1 MIQISIP
8 CPKRTRIKSTNTKN
22 PPILTTLISATD
34 SLIKTNLEA
43 PKLPSEGISMSKA
56 DSSMHPLIQ
65 LRRTAMTPIMPTIRS
80 MTFQEADSAG
90 LHSRGLILEY
100 QGKTFNLNAGTRDT
114 VHVFTSSIF
123 LYVLTINRPLGY
135 IGLDADRKSTRLN

>member
-1 MIQISIP
+1 
-8 CPKRTRIKSTNTKN
+8 
-22 PPILTTLISATD
+22 
-34 SLIKTNLEA
+34 
-43 PKLPSEGISMSKA
+43 
-56 DSSMHPLIQ
+56 
-65 LRRTAMTPIMPTIRS
+65 MTPIMPTIRS

-135 IGLDADRKSTRLN
+135 IGLDAYYPSEQDPINTVFLHSDYQFTETLGSKWKLMTPRTIATKLTNYLM